1 MEKLGI
7 ENMEKKKEN
16 SRVLLSLLRSS
27 RVGYESREISIEAEK
42 LEKHRKHRKG
52 RTRFIPSDWNR
63 EREFHLGRK
72 RGRPWVRGR
81 SGQTGK
87 GKDAQRRQPFSGD
100 RDKPTA
106 ASEDR
111 QSWLTEW
118 PIAFQVVIQH
128 MSTNG
133 DNPEVNDKTQSW

>member
-52 RTRFIPSDWNR
+52 RTRFIPSD
-63 EREFHLGRK
+63 
-72 RGRPWVRGR
+72 
-81 SGQTGK
+81 
-87 GKDAQRRQPFSGD
+87 
-100 RDKPTA
+100 
-106 ASEDR
+106 
-111 QSWLTEW
+111 
-118 PIAFQVVIQH
+118 
-128 MSTNG
+128 
-133 DNPEVNDKTQSW
+133 